1 MAPYTKKQRAMLE
14 FLSKSIR
21 QNGIPPTLEEI
32 GNHFHISRVTAFQHI
47 HALERRG
54 AVRHRPREAR
64 SLEILDPAYRPV
76 PLLGTIAAGAPIE
89 AAEETETVDLRDF
102 FPARGDFY
110 LLRVRGDS
118 MIEDHIEDG
127 DLVLVERTA
136 SPRDGDT
143 VVAIL
148 PGEGV
153 EEATLKRFYREDG
166 GGIRLEPRN
175 RRLKPFRVREREIEV
190 RGVVR
195 GVLRRY

>member
-32 GNHFHISRVTAFQHI
+32 GNHFKVSRVTAFQHV

-64 SLEILDPAYRPV
+64 SLEILDPAYRPI
-76 PLLGTIAAGAPIE
+76 PFLGTISAGAPIE
-89 AAEETETVDLRDF
+89 AVESGESIDLRDF
-102 FPARGDFY
+102 FPARGDYF
-110 LLRVRGDS
+110 LLQVRGDS
-118 MIEDHIEDG
+118 MIDDHIEDG
-127 DLVLVERTA
+127 DLVLVERST

-148 PGEGV
+148 PGSGV
-153 EEATLKRFYREDG
+153 EETTLKRFYREEG
-166 GGIRLEPRN
+166 GTVRLEPRN
-175 RRLKPFRVREREIEV
+175 RRLKPFRAKDREIEV

-195 GVLRRY
+195 GVLRKY